1 MESKQERKRK
11 QVEFEFDGRTIE
23 EALEKAL
30 AALKVDRE
38 DLDVRVLSEEEKGL
52 FGMAGGKPAR
62 IQVKLKKK

>member
-1 MESKQERKRK
+1 MEDKQDRKRQ

-30 AALKVDRE
+30 AALKVERTK
-38 DLDVRVLSEEEKGL
+38 LDVKVLSEEEKGL

-62 IQVKLKKK
+62 IRVKLKKK

>member
-1 MESKQERKRK
+1 MEGKQDRKRR

-30 AALKVDRE
+30 VALKVDRTE
-38 DLDVRVLSEEEKGL
+38 LDVKVLSEEERGL

-62 IQVKLKKK
+62 IRVKLKKK